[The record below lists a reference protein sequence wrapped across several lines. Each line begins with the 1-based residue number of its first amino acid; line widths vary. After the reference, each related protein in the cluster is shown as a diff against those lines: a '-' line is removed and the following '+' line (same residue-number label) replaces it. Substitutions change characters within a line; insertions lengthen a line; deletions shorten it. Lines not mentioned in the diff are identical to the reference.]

1 MAVEE
6 QATGGTHSAGLLRD
20 REAGSSQATT
30 IELFFDLVY
39 VFAVTQLSHHL
50 LDQLTI
56 TGALQTVLLLAMVW
70 LVWVYTTWV
79 TNWLDPNRLPVRLLL
94 VGLMLF
100 SLVLSAGLPEAFAER
115 GLWVGGAYA
124 LMQIG
129 RSAFAA
135 TALRGER
142 LQRNFQRILAW
153 CVVSGALAVAGG
165 FADGYARWALWLAAV
180 GIDLLGGT
188 VGFYT
193 PGLGRS
199 TTGDWTIDVNHL
211 TDRCQAF
218 ILIALGES
226 IVAIGATLSELHDLT
241 GAALTAFI
249 IAFTGSVA
257 LWWIYFDRSAE
268 ASTRVV
274 ASSTDPGRLGRSAY
288 HFIHP
293 IMIAGII
300 VAAVADELIIA
311 HPGGHTGAALT
322 AVILSGPVLFLAGH
336 ALFKWA
342 VFNRLSISRLL
353 ALLALAALVPVSLVI
368 PPLALA
374 VAATAIVVAVAVADT
389 YTGQRAVSSLP

>member
-50 LDQLTI
+50 LNNLSV

-180 GIDLLGGT
+180 GIDLLGGA

-193 PGLGRS
+193 PCLGRS
-199 TTGDWTIDVNHL
+199 ATGDWTIDGNHL
-211 TDRCQAF
+211 ADRCQAF

-342 VFNRLSISRLL
+342 VFNRPSISRLL
-353 ALLALAALVPVSLVI
+353 ALLALAALVPVSLVA

-389 YTGQRAVSSLP
+389 YTGQRAVSFLP

>member
-1 MAVEE
+1 MAVDE
-6 QATGGTHSAGLLRD
+6 QLTGSERSARLLRD
-20 REAGSSQATT
+20 RSAGGNQATA

-50 LDQLTI
+50 LNHLTI
-56 TGALQTVLLLAMVW
+56 AGALQTVLLLAMVW

-94 VGLMLF
+94 VGLMLV
-100 SLVLSAGLPEAFAER
+100 SLVLSAGLPEAFADR

-129 RSAFAA
+129 RSAFTAA
-135 TALRGER
+135 ALRGER

-165 FADGYARWALWLAAV
+165 FAEGDVRWVLWLAAV
-180 GIDLLGGT
+180 GVDLLGGA

-199 TTGDWTIDVNHL
+199 TTSDWTIDGNHMAE
-211 TDRCQAF
+211 RCQAF

-226 IVAIGATLSELHDLT
+226 IVAIGATLSELHDLA
-241 GAALTAFI
+241 GAALAAFI
-249 IAFTGSVA
+249 IAFIGSVA

-293 IMIAGII
+293 IMVAGII
-300 VAAVADELIIA
+300 VAAVADELTIA
-311 HPGGHTGAALT
+311 HPGGHTSAAT
-322 AVILSGPVLFLAGH
+322 AAVILGGSALFLAGH

-342 VFNRLSISRLL
+342 VFNRLSIPRLL
-353 ALLALAALVPVSLVI
+353 ALLALAALVPVSLVV

-374 VAATAIVVAVAVADT
+374 VAATAIIVAVAISDT
-389 YTGQRAVSSLP
+389 FTGRHAVSSIL